1 MNLFLGLFIIVS
13 IASIFMAVFFFFK
26 NAKLKNDISKKEIE
40 ITDKEK
46 EMNNKMYE
54 LAILKELGDRV
65 GYSLDV
71 HQIID
76 VITGSLH
83 QFINYSVVSYMLLE
97 PEKVLFKIHLEKSV
111 NRKFINEVRDRM
123 MKSLGALLDRE
134 FKVNQIEEFISGA
147 ILIEEVEEPVKSF
160 FNIPLVIAGKV
171 VGVLTVADTQSGLYK
186 ESEMTILY
194 KITNQ
199 ASQAVTRLQ
208 DVVATEQGKLN
219 AMVSSMADGIVM
231 TDLDYRIFVINEAA
245 QKAIGI
251 KENKEVSIFDFIDNL
266 GGKFDI
272 KGRLEE
278 SVKLKKEYV
287 SERILLGEKFFQI
300 FVFPVKSTSILGQE
314 TIYGGVII
322 FHDVTSEVE
331 IETLRKDFT
340 SMLVHELRSPLDGVK
355 KISEVLRNKDIKLEP
370 KSYEEYIEL
379 IYKNSSGMLELVNDI
394 LDVAKI
400 EAGKFDIK
408 KQEGD
413 FKKAVEDRVNF
424 YSILASNSKI
434 NLSVSFGQN
443 IPEKIMFD
451 KEGVDHV
458 LNNLISNALKYTNED
473 KDVKITVFMH
483 KKDNDIE
490 KEAKEAHY
498 DSENLLP
505 KDLNNKEDSVV
516 LLVSDS
522 GIGISEEDIPNIFN
536 KFKQLDTKNSIIK
549 KQKGTGL
556 GLVITKSIIE
566 EHKGAIGVVSKVG
579 IGSTFFFTLPLV

>member
-1 MNLFLGLFIIVS
+1 MNLFLWLFFIIAL
-13 IASIFMAVFFFFK
+13 ASIFVAIFLFFK
-26 NAKLKNDISKKEIE
+26 NRKLKQDIFGKESE
-40 ITDKEK
+40 IIDKEK
-46 EMNNKMYE
+46 EMNSKMYE

-83 QFINYSVVSYMLLE
+83 QFINYSAVSYMLLD
-97 PEKVLFKIHLEKSV
+97 PKNLLFKIHLEKSV

-123 MKSLGALLDRE
+123 LKSLGALLDKD
-134 FKVNQIEEFISGA
+134 FKTNQVEEFISGA
-147 ILIEEVEEPVKSF
+147 ILIEEVEEPVRSF

-208 DVVATEQGKLN
+208 EVVSTEQGKLN

-231 TDLDYRIFVINEAA
+231 TDLDYRIFVINPAA
-245 QKAIGI
+245 KKAIGVTGD
-251 KENKEVSIFDFIDNL
+251 KEVTIFDFIDSL

-272 KGRLEE
+272 RGRLEE

-287 SERILLGEKFFQI
+287 SERILLGDKFFQI
-300 FVFPVKSTSILGQE
+300 FVFPVKSISFLGQE

-355 KISEVLRNKDIKLEP
+355 KISEVLRNKSVKLDP
-370 KSYEEYIEL
+370 KGYDEYIEL

-400 EAGKFDIK
+400 EAGKFNIK
-408 KQEGD
+408 KQEAD
-413 FKKAVEDRVNF
+413 IKKAIQDRIDF
-424 YSILASNSKI
+424 YSALANNDKI
-434 NLSVSFGQN
+434 SLTVSFGSDLPN
-443 IPEKIMFD
+443 KMMFD
-451 KEGVDHV
+451 VEGVEHV
-458 LNNLISNALKYTNED
+458 LNNLISNALKYSNED
-473 KDVKITVFMH
+473 KNVKIVAFLH
-483 KKDNDIE
+483 NKDKDINEEAFGAQYNSNNILPKVLSE
-490 KEAKEAHY
+490 KE
-498 DSENLLP
+498 S
-505 KDLNNKEDSVV
+505 SVV
-516 LLVSDS
+516 VLITDN
-522 GIGISEEDIPNIFN
+522 GIGIATEDIPNIFN
-536 KFKQLDTKNSIIK
+536 KFKQLDTKNTITK
-549 KQKGTGL
+549 RQKGTGL
-556 GLVITKSIIE
+556 GLVITKSIVE
-566 EHKGAIGVVSKVG
+566 EHKGCVGVVSKIGV
-579 IGSTFFFTLPLV
+579 GSTFYFTLPVE